1 MNLQLIRNN
10 FYKITSMV
18 AILTLVVM
26 QIHTQVKAQ
35 DGSQSEQKVDTGQ
48 KAETTTAN
56 NNASEDE
63 ITPMSPN
70 LPNIPN
76 ADCVENLTI
85 WDSWSDTYN
94 PNAQYNTSFMRGVN
108 SHSGTFFQDIN
119 GDNLPDY
126 IFYYH
131 SATTTDPIRTHTTSG
146 CTYLNNGNGWD
157 LVFSC
162 MAETSTNLVTGQITS
177 QRYKGTCA
185 GQPEANAIK

>member
-1 MNLQLIRNN
+1 MNSQLIRNN
-10 FYKITSMV
+10 FYKITTMV

-94 PNAQYNTSFMRGVN
+94 PNAQYNVSFMRGIRDMYG
-108 SHSGTFFQDIN
+108 SFFQDIN

-126 IFYYH
+126 ISFYH
-131 SATTTDPIRTHTTSG
+131 SASGTDSIRTHTTSG

-185 GQPEANAIK
+185 EQPETNSIK